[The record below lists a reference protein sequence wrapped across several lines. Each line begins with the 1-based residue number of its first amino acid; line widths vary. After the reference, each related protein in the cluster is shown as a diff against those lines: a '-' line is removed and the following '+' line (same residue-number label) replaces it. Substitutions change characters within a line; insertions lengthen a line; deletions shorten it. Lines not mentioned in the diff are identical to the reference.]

1 MANGCIT
8 IAAEKEGFDG
18 IIQHG
23 INGFL
28 CKAGDEKA
36 LYNLMCQIKFM
47 DEQTLSTIRVN
58 AIKTAQ
64 KMTESIIAEK
74 YLNDVLS
81 FIR

>member
-1 MANGCIT
+1 
-8 IAAEKEGFDG
+8 
-18 IIQHG
+18 
-23 INGFL
+23 
-28 CKAGDEKA
+28 
-36 LYNLMCQIKFM
+36 M